1 MIRRNEK
8 RINVLLTS
16 FHAWLELTRAFGATE
31 RSSMP
36 GPDGKGVMHA
46 ELLIGD
52 SIIMMGEENQ

>member
-1 MIRRNEK
+1 MNA
-8 RINVLLTS
+8 LLTS